1 MKPHSIEEEHVFKDV
16 DTKFKGAIVG
26 VLEDSIVD
34 AYIMVSTHK
43 KMWDALKVKYR
54 VFDVACELYVVEQ
67 FHDYREQF
75 HDYIMVVGCYVASS

>member
-16 DTKFKGAIVG
+16 DTKVKGAIVG

-43 KMWDALKVKYR
+43 KCGM
-54 VFDVACELYVVEQ
+54 
-67 FHDYREQF
+67 H
-75 HDYIMVVGCYVASS
+75 